1 MILRLAAL
9 ALLLTLVARPAA
21 ACPEATG
28 SLLFHS
34 CWGAARLDIALAPED
49 LPLPTPPDE
58 GFRLVV
64 TGAYTATDT
73 RADDRPKPVGLFL
86 RRGEVINRNLARMDG
101 VLLLDPESDRPELQH
116 RDRVRLGGRVHDL
129 ADLEQRRAFIA
140 EAAERGMSVMQSHL
154 LVDAGEADVAPL
166 EGARTS
172 VRRVLFTDA
181 HGFGLWQSETA
192 LTLYD
197 ATTEIVSALDPEMAM
212 NLDMGSYNFCR
223 RAEAGVEINCGGLA
237 PNGAGKLSNLL
248 VLALE

>member
-1 MILRLAAL
+1 MIPRLAAL

-34 CWGAARLDIALAPED
+34 CWGAARLDVALAPED
-49 LPLPTPPDE
+49 LPLPAPPDE
-58 GFRLVV
+58 GLRLIV

-86 RRGEVINRNLARMDG
+86 RRGEVVNRNLARMDG
-101 VLLLDPESDRPELQH
+101 VLILDPEADGPDFQH
-116 RDRVRLGGRVHDL
+116 RERVDLDGRAYDL

-140 EAAERGMSVMQSHL
+140 EAAERGMSILQSHL
-154 LVDAGEADVAPL
+154 LVDAGETDVAPL
-166 EGARTS
+166 DGAPTS
-172 VRRVLFTDA
+172 VRRVLFADA
-181 HGFGLWQSETA
+181 HGFGIWQSETP

-197 ATTEIVSALDPEMAM
+197 ATAEIVSALDPEMAM

-223 RAEAGVEINCGGLA
+223 RAEAGVETSCGGLA
-237 PNGAGKLSNLL
+237 SDAAGKLSNLL
-248 VLALE
+248 VLTLE

>member
-1 MILRLAAL
+1 MIPRLAAL

-21 ACPEATG
+21 ACPEASD

-49 LPLPTPPDE
+49 LPLPAPPDD
-58 GFRLVV
+58 GLRLIV

-101 VLLLDPESDRPELQH
+101 VLILEPESDRPELQH
-116 RDRVRLGGRVHDL
+116 RDRVELGGRVYDL
-129 ADLEQRRAFIA
+129 ADLEQRRTFIA
-140 EAAERGMSVMQSHL
+140 EAAEMGMSILQSHL

-166 EGARTS
+166 DGAPIS
-172 VRRVLFTDA
+172 VRRVLFADA
-181 HGFGLWQSETA
+181 HGFGIWQSETP

-197 ATTEIVSALDPEMAM
+197 ATAQIMTALEPQMAM
-212 NLDMGSYNFCR
+212 NLDMGSYDFCR
-223 RAEAGVEINCGGLA
+223 RAETGVETSCGGLVSD
-237 PNGAGKLSNLL
+237 GARKLSNLL
-248 VLALE
+248 VLTLE